1 MSYRDAQQTRQKILD
16 WLHDNPDHGVQAICT
31 GISKTRN
38 HTMGGLRTMTARGE
52 VLKLGEGFGS
62 VYRAIATTTVSAEQ
76 IISEIRDRQKKG
88 KEKVPVNSTPVGYYI
103 HSIDRNNDGTV
114 RMPIIGQGGQG
125 AVRSRVYVG
134 SSAGMI

>member
-1 MSYRDAQQTRQKILD
+1 MSYQDAQQTRQKILD

-76 IISEIRDRQKKG
+76 IIAEIRDRQKKG
-88 KEKVPVNSTPVGYYI
+88 KEKVPVNSAPAGHYI
-103 HSIDRNNDGTV
+103 QRGGNWPSRSS
-114 RMPIIGQGGQG
+114 GGQG
-125 AVRSRVYVG
+125 AVRQAVG
-134 SSAGMI
+134 VASSFGMV